1 MTIKSKSAYL
11 SARVTEKSRSKFH
24 AKVKKLGK
32 PSEIL
37 RELIEAFIEDRIIIN
52 PPVISNLKEKL
63 YVTRN

>member
-11 SARVTEKSRSKFH
+11 SARVTEKSRNKFH

-37 RELIEAFIEDRIIIN
+37 RELIDAFIEDRIIIN
-52 PPVISNLKEKL
+52 PPVTSKEKL
-63 YVTRN
+63 YVIGK